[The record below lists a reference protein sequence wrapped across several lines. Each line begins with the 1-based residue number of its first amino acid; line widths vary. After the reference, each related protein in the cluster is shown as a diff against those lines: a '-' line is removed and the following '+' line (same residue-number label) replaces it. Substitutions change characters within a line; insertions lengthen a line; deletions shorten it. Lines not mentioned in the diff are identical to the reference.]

1 MSERQPHEVALVRA
15 DPGAAPEETAVIR
28 LVGLLPADWTST
40 QQVRAGRIRMLVRTT
55 GAPGENA
62 ADAVR
67 TWLVGALAD
76 NSLRGWCAE
85 GP

>member
-15 DPGAAPEETAVIR
+15 GPGAAPEETAVIR
-28 LVGLLPADWTST
+28 LVGLLPADWTCT
-40 QQVRAGRIRMLVRTT
+40 QQVRAGRIRMLVRTA
-55 GAPGENA
+55 GAPGEDA

-67 TWLVGALAD
+67 TWLAGALAD
-76 NSLRGWCAE
+76 NSLRGWRAE